1 MEKYVRLFLSHTSR
15 LAWSENVTP
24 VGSYPG
30 TIWVSLP
37 PLQEMDAAFLV
48 PVRRLRVPRA

>member
-15 LAWSENVTP
+15 LAWSENVTS
-24 VGSYPG
+24 VGPYPG

-37 PLQEMDAAFLV
+37 LQEMDPAFLV
-48 PVRRLRVPRA
+48 PVVRRLRVPRA